1 MRFHVLGPLEAHGK
15 TGPMPVKG
23 HRRRAL
29 LAMLLLHPGR
39 VVTLPA
45 LVDGIWADRPPDSAI
60 ANLRTY
66 VHDLRRLLQRVG
78 DSAARLASHPAGYHL
93 RVGPDE
99 LDLTRFQALAS
110 DGRRALRRGDHR
122 GAADRLGQA
131 LGLWRGRPLEDLP
144 AAGSAIRANAVAL
157 DEERWSVASSWI
169 DARLALGQ
177 CDQVL
182 PLLRR
187 MVVER
192 PLYERTRL
200 QLVLALRGAGR
211 TVDALVAYREARR
224 VFVDELGVEPGAEL
238 QRAHTAILDG
248 RSPVPGNRSIPRGQS
263 PGRLGRA
270 NPPVATVAV
279 GFRSVGNGG
288 RWPAIGAAG

>member
-1 MRFHVLGPLEAHGK
+1 MMRFHVLGPLEAYGDA
-15 TGPMPVKG
+15 GPLPVKG

-45 LVDGIWADRPPDSAI
+45 LIDGIWADRPPNSAI

-66 VHDLRRLLQRVG
+66 VHDLRRLLQRAG
-78 DSAARLASHPAGYHL
+78 DSAARLASHPAGYDL
-93 RVGPDE
+93 RVTPEE
-99 LDLTRFQALAS
+99 LDLLRFHDLAA

-122 GAADRLGQA
+122 GAAERLGLA
-131 LGLWRGRPLEDLP
+131 LALWRGRPLEDLP
-144 AAGSAIRANAVAL
+144 GTGSAIQASALVL
-157 DEERWSVASSWI
+157 DEERWSVASSWV

-177 CDQVL
+177 CDQLV

-187 MVVER
+187 MVAER

-200 QLVLALRGAGR
+200 QLILALRGAGR
-211 TVDALVAYREARR
+211 TVDALSAYREARR
-224 VFVDELGVEPGAEL
+224 VFIDELGVEPGAEM

-248 RSPVPGNRSIPRGQS
+248 RSPIPSGQS
-263 PGRLGRA
+263 VRRA
-270 NPPVATVAV
+270 RRPNPSVARVAL
-279 GFRSVGNGG
+279 RARWVGNGG
-288 RWPAIGAAG
+288 RWPAVGAAG